1 MISKKYTINQYL
13 SPTREPNINVFDYS
27 CVFIANKNSSQ
38 IHFTKVFCNN
48 DESKLYLLNTK
59 NEIVS
64 NFNKND
70 TLLLRAS
77 ILRANS
83 ISKLDSLILF
93 YELNGSEKKFN
104 ITGFTKTESP
114 INQ

>member
-1 MISKKYTINQYL
+1 M
-13 SPTREPNINVFDYS
+13 
-27 CVFIANKNSSQ
+27 
-38 IHFTKVFCNN
+38 HFTKVFCNN